1 MATLTRSGVCY
12 DLRETPFSDVEQGMT
27 FYFSSHTHM
36 LKFRNRK
43 VERMEWLCDS
53 LSNRFH
59 VSVDARILA
68 LVQLY
73 LQIEKRGF
81 RVVDMYGCECETPD
95 ELSLAV
101 C

>member
-1 MATLTRSGVCY
+1 MATLTKSGVCY
-12 DLRETPFSDVEQGMT
+12 DLRETPFSDGELGMT

-59 VSVDARILA
+59 VRVDASRLA

-81 RVVDMYGCECETPD
+81 RVVDTCGCECWTPD
-95 ELSLAV
+95 ELNLTV
-101 C
+101 M

>member
-1 MATLTRSGVCY
+1 MAKITKSGVCY
-12 DLRETPFSDVEQGMT
+12 DLSDTPFSDGELDMK

-43 VERMEWLCDS
+43 AEHMEWLCDS

-59 VSVDARILA
+59 VRIDARRLA

-81 RVVDMYGCECETPD
+81 RVDMCGWECRTPD
-95 ELSLAV
+95 ELNLMV
-101 C
+101 H